1 MPRTSIRHALRAATA
16 ITLAGLLAGQGAT
29 AQSNPAGRAKA
40 QLCAACHGPLGIA
53 AMPNTPNLAG
63 QPEQYLVEQLK
74 AYRSG
79 KRAHDIMSLIAKPL
93 TDDEIAT
100 VSAWYA
106 TLKVQVSE
114 AP

>member
-16 ITLAGLLAGQGAT
+16 IALAGLVAGPSA

-106 TLKVQVSE
+106 SLKVQVSE

>member
-16 ITLAGLLAGQGAT
+16 IALAGLVAGPSA
-29 AQSNPAGRAKA
+29 AQSNSAGRTKA

-79 KRAHDIMSLIAKPL
+79 KRAHEIMSLIAKPL
-93 TDDEIAT
+93 TDDEIAA

-106 TLKVQVSE
+106 SLKVQVSE

>member
-1 MPRTSIRHALRAATA
+1 MPRTSIRHALRVATA
-16 ITLAGLLAGQGAT
+16 IALAGLVAGPSA
-29 AQSNPAGRAKA
+29 AQSNPAGRTKA

-79 KRAHDIMSLIAKPL
+79 KRAHEIMSLIAKPL
-93 TDDEIAT
+93 TDDEIAA

-106 TLKVQVSE
+106 SLKVQVSE